1 MMSIF
6 WDIVDNT
13 VEVFMDEFSIVG
25 DTFDYYLFNLNKDL

>member
-13 VEVFMDEFSIVG
+13 IEVFMDEFSIVG
-25 DTFDYYLFNLNKDL
+25 DTFDYYLFNFNKDL